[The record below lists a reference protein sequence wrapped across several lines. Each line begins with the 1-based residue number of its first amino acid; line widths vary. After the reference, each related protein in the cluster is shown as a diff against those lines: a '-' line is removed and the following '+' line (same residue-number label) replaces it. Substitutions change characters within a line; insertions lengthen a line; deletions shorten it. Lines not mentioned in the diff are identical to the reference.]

1 MVNFFLGSKEGWGF
15 VQESQ
20 EGWVVLLDSW
30 IVPGVDHC
38 VPV

>member
-1 MVNFFLGSKEGWGF
+1 MVNFLLGNMEEWGF
-15 VQESQ
+15 VQENQ

-30 IVPGVDHC
+30 IVPGVDRC